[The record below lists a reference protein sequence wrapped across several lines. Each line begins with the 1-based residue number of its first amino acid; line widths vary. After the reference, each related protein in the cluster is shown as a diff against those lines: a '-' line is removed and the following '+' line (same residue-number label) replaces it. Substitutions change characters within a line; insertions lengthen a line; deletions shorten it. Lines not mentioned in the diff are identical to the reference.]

1 MSPSVSLY
9 SFVKLNLARDLENIR
24 KQYQKHKDNP
34 PVPRNMPPVAGRI
47 AWARQLYEVIDK
59 PMQAL
64 GSQKHILN
72 TPEGR
77 KVVKNFNRMAA
88 VLVEFEVGLRF

>member
-1 MSPSVSLY
+1 
-9 SFVKLNLARDLENIR
+9 
-24 KQYQKHKDNP
+24 
-34 PVPRNMPPVAGRI
+34 MPPVAGRI

-64 GSQKHILN
+64 SGQKQILN

-77 KVVKNFNRMAA
+77 KIVKNFNRMAA
-88 VLVEFEVGLRF
+88 VLVEFEVRKSVNFITSMDYMYPNNIITRTLAILLHVH